1 MFVKQF
7 LTGGDRNFGYLAV
20 DKETK
25 LALVVDPSYSPKMIY
40 DFAVENNYKIE
51 YIFNTHNHL
60 DHTNGNKEIESLTGI
75 RPIGLDGFDNKTG
88 KIVADGTEFPLGKET
103 IKIIHTPGHSLD
115 SICIFIGDAVFT
127 GDTLFVGKVGG
138 TYFDSDAEI
147 EYRSLHEKLLKLP
160 VSTRVFPG
168 HNYGVD
174 PESTMLREKSTN
186 PFLLR
191 PDVESFIELKHNWLE
206 YKRIHGID

>member
-7 LTGGDRNFGYLAV
+7 LTGGDRNFGYLCGEEES
-20 DKETK
+20 KESFI
-25 LALVVDPSYSPKMIY
+25 VDPSYSPKMIY
-40 DFAVENNYKIE
+40 TFAIENGYKIK

-60 DHTNGNKEIESLTGI
+60 DHTNGNREIETLTGI
-75 RPIGLDGFDNKTG
+75 PSLGLDGLEKSTG

-103 IKIIHTPGHSLD
+103 IRIIHTPGHSLD
-115 SICIFIGDAVFT
+115 SICIFVGDTVFT

-147 EYRSLHEKLLKLP
+147 EYKSLHEKLLILP
-160 VSTRVFPG
+160 ESTRVFPG
-168 HNYGVD
+168 HNFGID
-174 PESTMLREKSTN
+174 PQSTILREKSTN

-191 PDVESFIELKHNWLE
+191 PDVESFIDLKNNWLE
-206 YKRIHGID
+206 YKRIHGIE